1 MSIGK
6 RWRPR
11 RHELAAA
18 MVTAAL
24 VSGGAIGLA
33 LANDAESD
41 PTGRRDLAAPTQTV
55 PVEEFV
61 QLGLSPVAAEEIAAR
76 VAFGRLR
83 VVPAGG
89 PVEWDS
95 AFLPE
100 ARVQVGEVPE
110 RALGRD
116 ALGPIS
122 HPFPALR
129 PPAGYE
135 VVEERFL
142 LKSSASTFRTLVK
155 GGFTL
160 TAPDRHPILVDFWNL
175 RLGATVELAAW
186 NTGGSTLWRYT
197 PPGVP
202 VDVLVRAGS
211 AGAGFQQILEAHLVR
226 GDFYARV
233 DAPGLTAAELLA
245 LLDTLAEDAP

>member
-1 MSIGK
+1 M
-6 RWRPR
+6 
-11 RHELAAA
+11 
-18 MVTAAL
+18 
-24 VSGGAIGLA
+24 
-33 LANDAESD
+33 
-41 PTGRRDLAAPTQTV
+41 
-55 PVEEFV
+55 
-61 QLGLSPVAAEEIAAR
+61 
-76 VAFGRLR
+76 
-83 VVPAGG
+83 
-89 PVEWDS
+89 EWDS

-129 PPAGYE
+129 PPTGYSIA
-135 VVEERFL
+135 EERFL
-142 LKSSASTFRTLVK
+142 LKSSASSFRTLVK
-155 GGFTL
+155 GGITL
-160 TAPDRHPILVDFWNL
+160 RAPVRNPILVEFWSL
-175 RLGATVELAAW
+175 RSGAMVELAVW
-186 NTGGSTLWRYT
+186 NTSGSTLWRYT

-202 VDVLVRAGS
+202 VDVVVRAGS